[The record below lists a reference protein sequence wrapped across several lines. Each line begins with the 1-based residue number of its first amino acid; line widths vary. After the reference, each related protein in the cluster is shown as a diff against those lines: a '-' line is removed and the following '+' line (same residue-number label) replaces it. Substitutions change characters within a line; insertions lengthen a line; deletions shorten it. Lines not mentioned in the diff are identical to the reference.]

1 MRASQFTFATLKE
14 IPSDADIVSSQ
25 LMIRA
30 GLIRKLASGLYTW
43 LPMGLRTLKK
53 VQTIIR
59 EEMDA
64 AGAQELLMPVTQ
76 PAELWQ
82 ESGRFGAYGPELL
95 RFQDRH
101 QRDFV
106 LGPTHE
112 EVITDIARALLKSYK
127 QLPVN
132 YYQIQTKF
140 RDEIRP
146 RFGVMRSR
154 EFIMKDAYSFHVN
167 PDSLQQTYD
176 VMYRAYSNIF
186 TRLGLDFRAVQA
198 DTGAIGGSASHEF
211 QVLAS
216 SGEDDIVF
224 SDTSDF
230 AANIELAEAVTVD
243 ADQRALDRI
252 EFGQGTQSKQD
263 VATPDMPTCEQVAAH
278 LDIPLSQTVK
288 TLIVEGEPTEDGVP
302 TLVALVLRGD
312 HTLNEVK
319 AEKLPQVKVPL
330 TMASEAAMAAA
341 GLHKGYIGVFDLPM
355 PVIVDRSAAVL
366 SDFVSGANR
375 AGFHTTG
382 VNWQRDAEVA
392 AVADIRNVVEGDPSP
407 DGQGTLR
414 IRRGIEVGHIFQL
427 GDKYSRALNVTVT
440 GEDGKPVT
448 PLMGC
453 YGIGVTRIVAAAIE
467 QNHDERGII
476 WNISTTGESIA
487 PFDVV
492 IVPMIKGKFKDAA
505 QDSAMKLSE
514 QLYATLQARGVDV
527 LLDDR
532 DERAGVKFADLEL
545 VGIPHRVVISDK
557 NIHNDPAQTLYEYVN
572 RRDGEK
578 QLLTLAQLLEKL
590 V

>member
-64 AGAQELLMPVTQ
+64 AGAQELLMPVAQ

-243 ADQRALDRI
+243 AYQRALDRI

-341 GLHKGYIGVFDLPM
+341 GLHKGYIGVFGLPM
-355 PVIVDRSAAVL
+355 PIIVDRSAAVL

-557 NIHNDPAQTLYEYVN
+557 NIHDDPAQTLYEYVN